1 MLREKITGWLEKLKQ
16 IKNHIDIECA
26 PTITLFNVI
35 NITLFKSRLKLKPEE
50 WRDEDK
56 RRIAEF
62 LSEKIGITLKEFE
75 ELLEKEIK
83 EVSEEKQKLIREL
96 LTRLLVENPLIPLEE
111 FERRSEIKP
120 MLKYEFIG
128 REVELEKL
136 RKFLESDEKVFLLTG
151 DGGVGKTRLAI
162 EFARKLKAS
171 DKWDA
176 YFIDQNRDFKHFVV
190 FDVLDNKNT
199 LLILDEAS
207 RYRDRD
213 RVIEFIRNP
222 PESRNIKLLL
232 IERTLFEDSTENT
245 LKEKEIPFQSY
256 KLGKGDIV
264 SFLKKYFGIE
274 DEVAE
279 AIEKECMNS
288 FVFAAFFGEFYK
300 EKGRVGTLK
309 EVLKNRTEKYIK
321 DIKIA
326 TEIPFGDVKNI
337 IYLLSLITP
346 VKEKYL
352 KYFKEIFEELWGFNY
367 EHLKKIIGLALAGKS
382 NIIVRYGEEGKEEYA
397 IKPDPVADYLR
408 AEFMKEKIFKN
419 IVMKFLPFVPPNIS
433 YNIFVTQRFTG
444 VSSKVSQILGE
455 IWAKL
460 NEIEGKT
467 PEYFS
472 ALVLFTG
479 NFSSFT
485 FFDVEKINIS
495 HWVSCYEKVSKNYPE
510 KEVREW
516 LAAGLFNAT
525 FCYGKK
531 KDFGKM
537 EGCLKE
543 LRELHERYPEKE
555 VREEL
560 AKGLF
565 NAANNYGKKK
575 EFEKMEERLNE
586 LRGLH
591 ERYPEKEVRENL
603 AKGLVNAT
611 FCYGKKKDFGKMEG
625 CLKELREL
633 HERYPEK
640 EVREELAKGLVNA
653 TSHYR
658 GADRFDETIYENL
671 ILLYRLR
678 FDLPEDSKKEGNIKT
693 IEDWF
698 AKATKR
704 KMEEIYNKKEDLRE
718 FLTFLKAEL
727 GDTEI
732 VLLMNEISEE
742 LDIRI
747 QKKLWKLLNELLSL

>member
-1 MLREKITGWLEKLKQ
+1 MLGEKIKITGWLEKLKQ
-16 IKNHIDIECA
+16 IKNHIDIEYA
-26 PTITLFNVI
+26 PTITLFNII
-35 NITLFKSRLKLKPEE
+35 NITLFNRRLKLKPEE

-56 RRIAEF
+56 KKIAEF

-83 EVSEEKQKLIREL
+83 EVSEEEQKSIQEQLDQFSKL
-96 LTRLLVENPLIPLEE
+96 LTRLLVEDPLIPLEE

-128 REVELEKL
+128 RESELEKL

-162 EFARKLKAS
+162 EFARELKAS

-176 YFIDQNRDFKHFVV
+176 YFIDQEREFKYSVV
-190 FDVLDNKNT
+190 SNVLGNKNT
-199 LLILDEAS
+199 LLILDDAS
-207 RYRDRD
+207 RYHNRD
-213 RVIEFIRNP
+213 RVIGFIRNP
-222 PESRNIKLLL
+222 PEGGNIKLLL
-232 IERTLFEDSTENT
+232 IERAIFEDSTENT
-245 LKEKEIPFQSY
+245 LREKEIPFQSY
-256 KLGKGDIV
+256 ELGRGDIV
-264 SFLKKYFGIE
+264 TFLKKYFGIE

-300 EKGRVGTLK
+300 EEGRVGTLK

-321 DIKIA
+321 DIEIA
-326 TEIPFGDVKNI
+326 TKIPFRDVKNI

-352 KYFKEIFEELWGFNY
+352 KHFKEIFEELWDFNY
-367 EHLKKIIGLALAGKS
+367 EHLKKIIGLAGES
-382 NIIVRYGEEGKEEYA
+382 NIIAEYGEESDEEYA

-408 AEFMKEKIFKN
+408 AEFMEDKIFKKV
-419 IVMKFLPFVPPNIS
+419 VMKFLPFVPLNIS
-433 YNIFVTQRFTG
+433 YNIFVTQRFAG
-444 VSSKVSQILGE
+444 VSSEVSQILGE

-460 NEIEGKT
+460 NEIEGRT

-479 NFSSFT
+479 DFSSFP

-495 HWVSCYEKVSKNYPE
+495 HWVSCYEKVSKNYQ
-510 KEVREW
+510 
-516 LAAGLFNAT
+516 
-525 FCYGKK
+525 
-531 KDFGKM
+531 
-537 EGCLKE
+537 
-543 LRELHERYPEKE
+543 EKE

-560 AKGLF
+560 AASLV
-565 NAANNYGKKK
+565 NATFYYAFYYGRKNKLGK
-575 EFEKMEERLNE
+575 IDECLKE

-591 ERYPEKEVRENL
+591 ERYPEKEVREKL

-611 FCYGKKKDFGKMEG
+611 NDYGRKKEFKKMEG

-633 HERYPEK
+633 HEKYPEK
-640 EVREELAKGLVNA
+640 EVRKKLAEGLFNA
-653 TSHYR
+653 TIYYR
-658 GADRFDETIYENL
+658 RADKFDKTPYENL

-678 FDLPEDSKKEGNIKT
+678 FDLPEDSMKERRIKI
-693 IEDWF
+693 IENWF

-704 KMEEIYNKKEDLRE
+704 KMEEIYNKKEDLRG
-718 FLTFLKAEL
+718 FLNFLKAEL

-732 VLLMNEISEE
+732 MLLMNEICKEP
-742 LDIRI
+742 DIRI
-747 QKKLWKLLNELLSL
+747 QKKLWALLLESLNSG

>member
-1 MLREKITGWLEKLKQ
+1 
-16 IKNHIDIECA
+16 
-26 PTITLFNVI
+26 
-35 NITLFKSRLKLKPEE
+35 
-50 WRDEDK
+50 
-56 RRIAEF
+56 
-62 LSEKIGITLKEFE
+62 
-75 ELLEKEIK
+75 
-83 EVSEEKQKLIREL
+83 
-96 LTRLLVENPLIPLEE
+96 
-111 FERRSEIKP
+111 
-120 MLKYEFIG
+120 
-128 REVELEKL
+128 
-136 RKFLESDEKVFLLTG
+136 
-151 DGGVGKTRLAI
+151 
-162 EFARKLKAS
+162 
-171 DKWDA
+171 
-176 YFIDQNRDFKHFVV
+176 
-190 FDVLDNKNT
+190 
-199 LLILDEAS
+199 
-207 RYRDRD
+207 
-213 RVIEFIRNP
+213 
-222 PESRNIKLLL
+222 
-232 IERTLFEDSTENT
+232 
-245 LKEKEIPFQSY
+245 
-256 KLGKGDIV
+256 
-264 SFLKKYFGIE
+264 
-274 DEVAE
+274 
-279 AIEKECMNS
+279 MNS

-309 EVLKNRTEKYIK
+309 EVLENRTEKYIR
-321 DIKIA
+321 DIEIE
-326 TEIPFGDVKNI
+326 TNIPFRDVKNTI
-337 IYLLSLITP
+337 FLLSLITP

-382 NIIVRYGEEGKEEYA
+382 NIIVRYGEEGNEEYA

-408 AEFMKEKIFKN
+408 AEFMKEKIFKKV
-419 IVMKFLPFVPPNIS
+419 VMKFLPFVPPNIS

-444 VSSKVSQILGE
+444 VSSEVSQILGE

-510 KEVREW
+510 KEVREE
-516 LAAGLFNAT
+516 LAAGLVNATSHYGEKNEFKKMEECLKELRGLHERYPEKEVREKLAKGLFNAANN
-525 FCYGKK
+525 YGKK
-531 KDFGKM
+531 KEFEKM

-555 VREEL
+555 VREKL
-560 AKGLF
+560 ANGLF
-565 NAANNYGKKK
+565 
-575 EFEKMEERLNE
+575 
-586 LRGLH
+586 
-591 ERYPEKEVRENL
+591 
-603 AKGLVNAT
+603 
-611 FCYGKKKDFGKMEG
+611 
-625 CLKELREL
+625 
-633 HERYPEK
+633 
-640 EVREELAKGLVNA
+640 NA

-658 GADRFDETIYENL
+658 GADRFDETLYENL

-678 FDLPEDSKKEGNIKT
+678 FDLPEDSKKERRIKI